1 MSVLILLSAFF
12 SGSEAAL
19 FSLTRPKRK
28 RLARSGVGG
37 RVADSLLQDPD
48 RLLSAILFWNLLI
61 NMTYFAIAAILGS
74 RLEAQPSYGRSSAV
88 AFTAMTLLT
97 INFFSE
103 MLPKSFAVVVPVRLS
118 VMISRPLSFAV
129 GIVSPLLPLVST
141 TNKVVGRLIWPTFEP
156 ETDIDLNDIERAI
169 ELGTDDAL
177 LQQRDR
183 IALHGLVEMADIR
196 ASELMRPRSKLL
208 ICSEPIDPVV
218 LADQTP
224 RGGYLMVSDGDGKN
238 IIATVGVGMLRPSQ
252 MDDLASASEP
262 VIYVPWAAMVSQV
275 WDQLHEED
283 LSVAIVVNEFGEF
296 VGAISVD
303 DILRRVLAP
312 RRGKDDELRGAAA
325 ITETGSDRYRVLGS
339 VSLRRL
345 VKRLGIETP
354 VENIATVA
362 GFIQRQTERLPRVDD
377 SAVLDRYVLTV
388 VEQQDELTWVEV
400 APAQQTS
407 DDAAAQEKP

>member
-1 MSVLILLSAFF
+1 M
-12 SGSEAAL
+12 
-19 FSLTRPKRK
+19 
-28 RLARSGVGG
+28 
-37 RVADSLLQDPD
+37 
-48 RLLSAILFWNLLI
+48 
-61 NMTYFAIAAILGS
+61 
-74 RLEAQPSYGRSSAV
+74 
-88 AFTAMTLLT
+88 
-97 INFFSE
+97 
-103 MLPKSFAVVVPVRLS
+103 
-118 VMISRPLSFAV
+118 
-129 GIVSPLLPLVST
+129 ST

-312 RRGKDDELRGAAA
+312 RRGKDDELRGAVA
-325 ITETGSDRYRVLGS
+325 ITEIGADRYRVLGS

-345 VKRLGIETP
+345 VKRLGIETCLLYTSP
-354 VENIATVA
+354 SPRD
-362 GFIQRQTERLPRVDD
+362 QRGSRMPS
-377 SAVLDRYVLTV
+377 SA
-388 VEQQDELTWVEV
+388 
-400 APAQQTS
+400 
-407 DDAAAQEKP
+407 

>member
-1 MSVLILLSAFF
+1 
-12 SGSEAAL
+12 
-19 FSLTRPKRK
+19 
-28 RLARSGVGG
+28 
-37 RVADSLLQDPD
+37 
-48 RLLSAILFWNLLI
+48 
-61 NMTYFAIAAILGS
+61 
-74 RLEAQPSYGRSSAV
+74 
-88 AFTAMTLLT
+88 
-97 INFFSE
+97 
-103 MLPKSFAVVVPVRLS
+103 
-118 VMISRPLSFAV
+118 
-129 GIVSPLLPLVST
+129 
-141 TNKVVGRLIWPTFEP
+141 
-156 ETDIDLNDIERAI
+156 
-169 ELGTDDAL
+169 
-177 LQQRDR
+177 
-183 IALHGLVEMADIR
+183 
-196 ASELMRPRSKLL
+196 MRPRSKLL

-325 ITETGSDRYRVLGS
+325 ITEIGADRYRVLGS

>member
-1 MSVLILLSAFF
+1 
-12 SGSEAAL
+12 
-19 FSLTRPKRK
+19 
-28 RLARSGVGG
+28 
-37 RVADSLLQDPD
+37 
-48 RLLSAILFWNLLI
+48 
-61 NMTYFAIAAILGS
+61 
-74 RLEAQPSYGRSSAV
+74 
-88 AFTAMTLLT
+88 
-97 INFFSE
+97 
-103 MLPKSFAVVVPVRLS
+103 
-118 VMISRPLSFAV
+118 
-129 GIVSPLLPLVST
+129 
-141 TNKVVGRLIWPTFEP
+141 
-156 ETDIDLNDIERAI
+156 
-169 ELGTDDAL
+169 
-177 LQQRDR
+177 
-183 IALHGLVEMADIR
+183 MADIR

-224 RGGYLMVSDGDGKN
+224 RGGYLMVSDSDGKN

-252 MDDLASASEP
+252 MDDLASACEP

-325 ITETGSDRYRVLGS
+325 ITEIGADRYRVLGS

>member
-1 MSVLILLSAFF
+1 
-12 SGSEAAL
+12 
-19 FSLTRPKRK
+19 
-28 RLARSGVGG
+28 
-37 RVADSLLQDPD
+37 
-48 RLLSAILFWNLLI
+48 
-61 NMTYFAIAAILGS
+61 
-74 RLEAQPSYGRSSAV
+74 
-88 AFTAMTLLT
+88 
-97 INFFSE
+97 
-103 MLPKSFAVVVPVRLS
+103 
-118 VMISRPLSFAV
+118 
-129 GIVSPLLPLVST
+129 
-141 TNKVVGRLIWPTFEP
+141 
-156 ETDIDLNDIERAI
+156 
-169 ELGTDDAL
+169 
-177 LQQRDR
+177 
-183 IALHGLVEMADIR
+183 
-196 ASELMRPRSKLL
+196 
-208 ICSEPIDPVV
+208 
-218 LADQTP
+218 
-224 RGGYLMVSDGDGKN
+224 
-238 IIATVGVGMLRPSQ
+238 
-252 MDDLASASEP
+252 
-262 VIYVPWAAMVSQV
+262 MVSQV

-325 ITETGSDRYRVLGS
+325 ITEIGADRYRVLGS